1 MKKFVV
7 ATAMLLS
14 LSAGAFAQSDT
25 SLQDRIMTM
34 EVMVKT
40 MEIEAGMLYNSMEL
54 QEAGLKADD
63 VIFVTVAPASHEA
76 IAEMKG
82 ASNN

>member
-14 LSAGAFAQSDT
+14 VSAGAFAQSDT

-34 EVMVKT
+34 EVMTKT
-40 MEIEAGMLYNSMEL
+40 MEVKAGMLYNSMEL

-63 VIFVTVAPASHEA
+63 VIYVTVAPATKEQ
-76 IAEMKG
+76 IADMKG
-82 ASNN
+82 ASN